1 MQGSDSQNQNAKM
14 GSEVDGEPVHHKKHQ
29 CDMWKRVLGV
39 MWQRSEAPS
48 EHQ

>member
-1 MQGSDSQNQNAKM
+1 MQGSKSQNQNAKM
-14 GSEVDGEPVHHKKHQ
+14 HHKKHQ
-29 CDMWKRVLGV
+29 RNMWKRVLGV